1 MWTFPID
8 TATLRGLGYYKMTQ
22 KIVTVLVLIV
32 LAIAL
37 THIYLTAPAHAQ
49 GQSYNSVNAGLPV
62 AFATLSCGATTEGR
76 MYAISDSNTVTWGA
90 NVAGGSTSHVLGYCD
105 GTNITVAA
113 K

>member
-1 MWTFPID
+1 
-8 TATLRGLGYYKMTQ
+8 MTQ
-22 KIVTVLVLIV
+22 KKRAVLVPMLSMVV
-32 LAIAL
+32 LFIIG
-37 THIYLTAPAHAQ
+37 TFMYVCETAPAHAQ
-49 GQSYNSVNAGLPV
+49 GQSYNSVNAGPAV